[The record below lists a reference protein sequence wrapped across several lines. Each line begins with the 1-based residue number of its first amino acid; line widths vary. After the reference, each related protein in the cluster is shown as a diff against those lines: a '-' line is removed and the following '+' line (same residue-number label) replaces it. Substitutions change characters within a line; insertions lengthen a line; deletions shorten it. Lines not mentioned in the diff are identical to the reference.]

1 MQRCLCST
9 YNTCFTSNS
18 CDINNTWKHSTHIS
32 NAQSKVK
39 VKVAIP
45 HEEYSWR
52 AHFNSLCHKPS
63 KSMTHDQYDTRPMLT
78 FPATGHL
85 PSDQYQIILL
95 GDKGTSVQTTYSR
108 LLPNSG
114 MTGSQVHT
122 PNHYNSRTHNA
133 HTADS
138 KYTHTSTILFSD
150 QSSATANE
158 HTIIL
163 LEWKLSHKTHRL
175 KLVHFLQILTTSV
188 CTVKWKQIKLSTIT
202 YYAVYWRTH
211 VVSLWDSS
219 LNCLNPGLA
228 LFLRVG
234 LQHVTSAT
242 QTSTNSTCLLVF

>member
-1 MQRCLCST
+1 MT
-9 YNTCFTSNS
+9 
-18 CDINNTWKHSTHIS
+18 
-32 NAQSKVK
+32 
-39 VKVAIP
+39 
-45 HEEYSWR
+45 
-52 AHFNSLCHKPS
+52 
-63 KSMTHDQYDTRPMLT
+63 SMTPDLCLSSQPLVICPLT
-78 FPATGHL
+78 NTKLYCLVTKVQVCKQLTQGC
-85 PSDQYQIILL
+85 YQ
-95 GDKGTSVQTTYSR
+95 TAEW
-108 LLPNSG
+108 P
-114 MTGSQVHT
+114 VHKSIPLT
-122 PNHYNSRTHNA
+122 IHYTSRTHNA
-133 HTADS
+133 HAADS

-150 QSSATANE
+150 QSRATANK

-188 CTVKWKQIKLSTIT
+188 CTVKWKEIKLSTIT

-219 LNCLNPGLA
+219 LNCLNPNLA